1 MAAAETFVTELD
13 AKNQPSIERVVAA
26 LMTGIAKEGF
36 DVADVLRFA
45 LKSAI
50 EGAEVA
56 ALWVTDCDDLAM
68 KVVLAE
74 QCGDGARH
82 YRLIVAR
89 LSEVGADLSAFDPRN
104 GGYSKLF
111 AFLRSLGTAEERS
124 AAGHLTLKSLCL
136 ARHAALGAW
145 CEAQGDAD
153 SARLFRE
160 VLSPDETRYYEEGR
174 RALALTATTE
184 ESQARGRRAAYR
196 VLELAGESHEPL
208 QLRKSMLKKR

>member
-1 MAAAETFVTELD
+1 MAAADTFVTELD
-13 AKNQPSIERVVAA
+13 AKNQPSIERVVTA
-26 LMTGIAKEGF
+26 LMAGVAKEGF
-36 DVADVLRFA
+36 EVADVLRFT

-50 EGAEVA
+50 EMAEVA
-56 ALWVTDCDDLAM
+56 ALWVTDCDDLET
-68 KVVLAE
+68 KLVLAE
-74 QCGDGARH
+74 QCGDGAKH
-82 YRLIVAR
+82 YRLIAER
-89 LSEVGADLSAFDPRN
+89 LGAVGADMSVYDPRH

-111 AFLRSLGTAEERS
+111 AFLRSLGTSEERS
-124 AAGHLTLKSLCL
+124 AAGHLTLKSLSL

-145 CEAQGDAD
+145 CETQGDAD

-160 VLSPDETRYYEEGR
+160 VLSPDETRYYEVGK